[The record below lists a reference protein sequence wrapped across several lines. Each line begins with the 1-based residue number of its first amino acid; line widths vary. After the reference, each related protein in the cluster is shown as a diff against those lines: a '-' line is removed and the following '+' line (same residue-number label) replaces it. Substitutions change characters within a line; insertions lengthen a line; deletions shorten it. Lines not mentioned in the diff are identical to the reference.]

1 MEEAHNEVNVEQE
14 QELEPH
20 DEPDPEQQNDDV
32 YRLRSP
38 SGYSFDS
45 QNSMFDLGVFLNIEM
60 FEVNTST
67 HVPAVVLGEDIECE
81 VPQIHNPVLEPH
93 TKSST
98 PSIQTL
104 KHKKPMDRRLL
115 REKLQV
121 MEQIMKV
128 I

>member
-45 QNSMFDLGVFLNIEM
+45 QNSMFDLGVFLNLEM
-60 FEVNTST
+60 F
-67 HVPAVVLGEDIECE
+67 
-81 VPQIHNPVLEPH
+81 
-93 TKSST
+93 
-98 PSIQTL
+98 
-104 KHKKPMDRRLL
+104 
-115 REKLQV
+115 
-121 MEQIMKV
+121 
-128 I
+128 